1 MAVRGVMLDRLPLDR
16 GDLDFGGLEAAL
28 DGLTYFDAT
37 APGGVAERIAG
48 FEVVFTNKVVLDAP
62 ALAQGATRGLRLVCI
77 MATGTDNVDLD
88 AAREAGIAVT
98 HCRGYATPAVTQ
110 HVFALITA
118 LATSLPEYDA
128 AVRRGDWT
136 GAGTFCLLDYPIREL
151 AGSTLGI
158 VGHGELG
165 RAVAT
170 VGAALGMEV
179 LVSRR
184 PGGEDRRLGRA
195 PFAEVLARSD
205 VLSLHCPLTEAT
217 RHLIDADALAAMK
230 AQALL
235 INTARGALVDEAA
248 LANALRRGDIAGA
261 GIDVLSRE
269 PPPADHP
276 LLASGIPNLILT
288 PHSAWGTR
296 AARQRLADQLAE
308 NVAAFRA
315 GESLRRV
322 D

>member
-16 GDLDFGGLEAAL
+16 GDLDFGGLKAVL

-37 APGGVAERIAG
+37 APDGVAERIAG

-62 ALAQGATRGLRLVCI
+62 ALAQGAAHGLRLVCI

-170 VGAALGMEV
+170 VGAALGMEI

-205 VLSLHCPLTEAT
+205 VLSLHCPLTEST
-217 RHLIDADALAAMK
+217 RHLIGANALAAMK

-248 LANALRRGDIAGA
+248 LANALRRCEIAGA
-261 GIDVLSRE
+261 GVDVLGRE

-276 LLASGIPNLILT
+276 LLAPDIPNLILT

-296 AARQRLADQLAE
+296 AARQRLTDQLAE

>member
-1 MAVRGVMLDRLPLDR
+1 MALRGVMLDRLPLDR
-16 GDLDFGGLEAAL
+16 GDLDFAGLEQAL
-28 DGLTYFDAT
+28 DELAYFDAT
-37 APGGVAERIAG
+37 GPDEIAERIAG
-48 FEVVFTNKVVLDAP
+48 FEVVFTNKVVLDAA
-62 ALAQGATRGLRLVCI
+62 ALERGAARGLRLVCI
-77 MATGTDNVDLD
+77 MATGTDNVDIE
-88 AAREAGIAVT
+88 AARELGVAVT

-118 LATSLPEYDA
+118 LATALPDYAA

-136 GAGTFCLLDYPIREL
+136 AAGTFCLLDYPVREL

-170 VGAALGMEV
+170 VGSALGMEV

-184 PGGEDRRLGRA
+184 PGGDDRRLGRA
-195 PFAEVLARSD
+195 PLAEVLARSD

-217 RHLIDADALAAMK
+217 RHLIDGHALAAMK
-230 AQALL
+230 TDALL
-235 INTARGALVDEAA
+235 INTARGALVDEQALAAA
-248 LANALRRGDIAGA
+248 LRGGDIAGA
-261 GIDVLSRE
+261 GIDVLGEE

-276 LLASGIPNLILT
+276 LLAPDIPNLIVT

-296 AARQRLADQLAE
+296 AARQRVADQLAE

-315 GESLRRV
+315 GKSLRRV